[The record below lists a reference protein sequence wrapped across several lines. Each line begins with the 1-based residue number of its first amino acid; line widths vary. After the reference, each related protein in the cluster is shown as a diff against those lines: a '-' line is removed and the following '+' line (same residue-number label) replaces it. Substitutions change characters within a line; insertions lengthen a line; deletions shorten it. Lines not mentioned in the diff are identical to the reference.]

1 MAVIFITHD
10 LAVAAQMADHMLVME
25 KGVVVEQGTP
35 KKIFTAHQHPYTKKL
50 LDAIPNSSKP
60 PSHTQRHPEPLVQ
73 VNHLRTSFRLDR
85 RTQVHA
91 VNDISL
97 DLQRGEILGLVGESG
112 SGKSTLGRSIIRL
125 IESQSGQV
133 LFKDRKSTRLNSS
146 HVANSYA
153 VFCLKK
159 KRNHPRRGSHYA

>member
-1 MAVIFITHD
+1 MTKHIIVKET
-10 LAVAAQMADHMLVME
+10 
-25 KGVVVEQGTP
+25 GVVVEQGTP
-35 KKIFTAHQHPYTKKL
+35 QKIFTDHQHPYTKKL

-91 VNDISL
+91 VNGISL
-97 DLQRGEILGLVGESG
+97 DLQRAEILGLVGGSG

-125 IESQSGQV
+125 IERHAGRV
-133 LFKDRKSTRLNSS
+133 L
-146 HVANSYA
+146 VEGGA
-153 VFCLKK
+153 VV
-159 KRNHPRRGSHYA
+159 